1 MAEGT
6 VLVKRTALPDEKDC
20 SITGRLP
27 QDSLGSVEEIHDFP
41 HAANS
46 QLLDRGVEINDQ
58 RSNEKTIHSGNSR
71 MTKFFLSC
79 ARSSSDALMPMGID
93 AIWRAISSITFCSSI
108 SRLSNIPHFLCQSRG
123 RVRQQE

>member
-1 MAEGT
+1 M
-6 VLVKRTALPDEKDC
+6 TALPHGEDPF
-20 SITGRLP
+20 IMRRLP
-27 QDSLGSVEEIHDFP
+27 HDSLGSVEEIHDFP

-46 QLLDRGVEINDQ
+46 RLLDRGVEINDQ

-71 MTKFFLSC
+71 MTKFCLSY
-79 ARSSSDALMPMGID
+79 ARSSSDALMPMSID
-93 AIWRAISSITFCSSI
+93 AIWRAISSITCCSSI